1 MKLRPLIYFLWE
13 MNSSRLL
20 LLHSLATLCR
30 VRAPAERDLTLLSTP
45 LLWLRGGGDAK
56 PVAREMDADVLE
68 MLSQARPNS
77 RWQGLRSSTSE
88 APLDS
93 VANEDSWLGFD
104 DVNAMWGLL
113 DRLERDEAAA
123 AEAMPAR
130 SSGRPRKGAVA
141 AEDDSLEVQLADDL
155 VSDSLALAQD
165 GGRAVAADRSGRVS
179 KEEMQWTGGSAA
191 GGWVVAGG
199 TVGLGRREQ
208 RSESSSSDFDRA
220 VRTPDEE
227 VERQRRRLRQRQAA
241 RDRLNVGQ
249 MAQDRYADPED
260 PVNEFAQQVAA
271 TATLARRRAS
281 TRERPERRCLLP
293 RIQEA
298 ASRFKKA
305 RQRHAELHDM
315 SRSQDASETKDE
327 DMKHHENYEEHQ
339 GDHRLDKRRT
349 RDAHKMI
356 CKEKQGAAIF
366 QAERRTITQDPNK
379 ARDER
384 NMTCALD
391 ASGCKYALAQR
402 LEDIG
407 QQRNHP
413 EGAQEHQGSYS
424 RHGEGERSR
433 AQGAGKGSIQAAEIA
448 TTARTDGDSRQCRET
463 SHSCVLG
470 RIHENLSARALVKK
484 CQGGTVS
491 GQKKKRGGLQGLR
504 AG

>member
-1 MKLRPLIYFLWE
+1 
-13 MNSSRLL
+13 MNSCLL
-20 LLHSLATLCR
+20 VLLHSLATLCR
-30 VRAPAERDLTLLSTP
+30 VRAPAERNLTLLPTP

-56 PVAREMDADVLE
+56 PDAREMDADVLE
-68 MLSQARPNS
+68 MLSQARPTS
-77 RWQGLRSSTSE
+77 SWQGLRSSTSE

-93 VANEDSWLGFD
+93 VANEDSWLRFD
-104 DVNAMWGLL
+104 DVDAMWGLL

-123 AEAMPAR
+123 DEAMPAR

-141 AEDDSLEVQLADDL
+141 GEDDPLEVQLADDL
-155 VSDSLALAQD
+155 VPDSLALAQD
-165 GGRAVAADRSGRVS
+165 EGRAVAADRSGRVS
-179 KEEMQWTGGSAA
+179 KQEMQWTGGSAA

-208 RSESSSSDFDRA
+208 RRKSSSSDFDRA

-241 RDRLNVGQ
+241 RDRLKVGQ

-260 PVNEFAQQVAA
+260 PVNEFAQQVPA
-271 TATLARRRAS
+271 TATLASRRAS
-281 TRERPERRCLLP
+281 TRERPGRRCLLP

-305 RQRHAELHDM
+305 RQRLAELHDM
-315 SRSQDASETKDE
+315 SRTQDASKTREE
-327 DMKHHENYEEHQ
+327 DLKHHDNYDEHQ
-339 GDHRLDKRRT
+339 GDHHLDKRRT
-349 RDAHKMI
+349 WDAHKMI
-356 CKEKQGAAIF
+356 CKEKQRAAIF
-366 QAERRTITQDPNK
+366 QAERRSIIAQDPNK

-407 QQRNHP
+407 QQRDHP
-413 EGAQEHQGSYS
+413 EGAQEHQGSYP
-424 RHGEGERSR
+424 RPAEGERSR
-433 AQGAGKGSIQAAEIA
+433 AQGAGKGSVQAAEIA
-448 TTARTDGDSRQCRET
+448 TTARTDAGSGQCIET

-470 RIHENLSARALVKK
+470 RVHKNQSALALAKK
-484 CQGGTVS
+484 SQGGTEKEKG

-504 AG
+504 AV